1 MPFVSIKVIKG
12 ALPDEKKKEMI
23 ERVSDVVAEIEAFP
37 EPKERM
43 KPYVWCVIEEID
55 EGHWGVGGAPVTL
68 GMLSAL
74 IKGH

>member
-12 ALPDEKKKEMI
+12 ALSEEKKKAMI
-23 ERVSDVVAEIEAFP
+23 ERVSDVVAEIEAAP

-55 EGHWGVGGAPVTL
+55 EGAWGVGGAPVTL
-68 GMLSAL
+68 DMLAAL
-74 IKGH
+74 IKGG